1 MYKAFFLLSLFTGI
15 FATAAHGNPPEASG
29 QLIDKVLAIVDD
41 KIILYSDI
49 ENQINLMVKEL
60 NDDEISRCYLM
71 EQMIVNKI
79 LTSQAM
85 RDSNIVVSDDEVNG
99 ELDRKIN
106 YYIGMLGSKERFEEY
121 YNKPVEQ
128 IVEDFRDDVKDQM
141 FAQRMR
147 SKVLENLSVSPT
159 EVRDFFN
166 KIPQDSL
173 PYYDTEFEVSQI
185 VIKVKVSAEQQQAAL
200 DKILDIKKRVAE
212 GEDFS
217 LLATLY
223 SEDPGSAAEGGEL
236 GLVPRGTFVPEFEAA
251 AFKLANGEVS
261 EVVKTM
267 FGYHLIKMNERLGDQ
282 INVSHI
288 LIKPATSGKDAQLA
302 KQKIDS
308 ISKAINDSTLTFFSA
323 VKLYSD
329 DEVSKN
335 NGGSIIN
342 PETGSTVM
350 EPNEMD
356 PTLYKMIDELE
367 VGKLSEPGLFQTQ
380 DGLIAYRIVKV
391 DSKVPPHVAN
401 IKQDYSKI
409 QQAAKNQK
417 EVELLSEWVKKRAKR
432 SYVYISP
439 DYANC
444 VNLESW
450 MTDTKKP

>member
-15 FATAAHGNPPEASG
+15 FAFSAKANPPEAAG

-60 NDDEISRCYLM
+60 DDDQPSRCYLM
-71 EQMIVNKI
+71 EQIIVNKI

-85 RDSNIVVSDDEVNG
+85 RDSNIVVSDEEVNN

-128 IVEDFRDDVKDQM
+128 IIEDFRDDVKDQM
-141 FAQRMR
+141 YAQRMR
-147 SKVLENLSVSPT
+147 NKVLENLSVSPT

-166 KIPQDSL
+166 VIPQDSL
-173 PYYDTEFEVSQI
+173 PYYDTEYEVSQL

-200 DKILDIKKRVAE
+200 NKILDIKKRINE

-223 SEDPGSAAEGGEL
+223 SEDPGSATEGGEL

-267 FGYHLIKMNERLGDQ
+267 FGYHIIKMNERLGDQ

-308 ISKAINDSTLTFFSA
+308 IAKAISDSSITFFEA

-329 DEVSKN
+329 DEISKN
-335 NGGSIIN
+335 NGGSVLN
-342 PETGSTVM
+342 AETGSTVM
-350 EPNEMD
+350 EPNQMD
-356 PTLYKMIDELE
+356 PTLFKLIDELE
-367 VGKLSEPGLFQTQ
+367 VGKLSPSAMFQTQ

-417 EVELLSEWVKKRAKR
+417 EVKLLNEWVKKRAKR
-432 SYVYISP
+432 SYVYIAPEYIS
-439 DYANC
+439 C
-444 VNLESW
+444 INLESW
-450 MTDTKKP
+450 ITDSNKP